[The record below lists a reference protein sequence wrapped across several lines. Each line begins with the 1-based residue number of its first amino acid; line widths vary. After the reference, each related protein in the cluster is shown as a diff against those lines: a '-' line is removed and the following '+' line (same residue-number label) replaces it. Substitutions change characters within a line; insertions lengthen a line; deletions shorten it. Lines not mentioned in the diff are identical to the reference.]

1 MRIRILAAAGL
12 TLALAGCSSL
22 LDVNPPTKLPQD
34 QAITNAEG
42 ARAALAGAYDG
53 LQSLSYYGGDY
64 LFFNDLYADNA
75 IFNGTSNSFAD
86 ADARALFADNGVIS
100 ATWAAIYAAINR
112 DNNILQK
119 VPALANMDSTEKAQ
133 IVGEAYLL
141 RALSYHNLVRV
152 YGDVPMPL
160 VPASNISDASKIA
173 RTPKATVYAQIIT
186 DLTQAERLISATS
199 PTTHATA
206 GAAKALLARVYLYMG
221 DYANAKAKADEVI
234 ALGYGLAPNFS
245 DLFDAQGIDTPEDIF
260 KLAFSA
266 TDFTNIGYYYISGAN
281 GGAGEVAVEND
292 LIAHFDV
299 ANDLRFA
306 WSIDTLTS
314 PAEGTK
320 WKTTAGAE
328 DFHVIR
334 FAEVLLIKAEAEA
347 QLNNL
352 APAVGAVNLIR
363 VRAGLTPDTLGIQL
377 NTQQDVLN
385 EIALQRR
392 LELAFEG
399 DRFPDLVRT
408 GQAQAVLAIPAFR
421 ELFPIPQSEIDV
433 APNIV
438 QNPGY

>member
-1 MRIRILAAAGL
+1 MRTSILPAASLAL
-12 TLALAGCSSL
+12 TLAGCNSL
-22 LDVNPPTKLPQD
+22 LDVNPPTQVPGS
-34 QAITNAEG
+34 QAISTAEG

-64 LFFNDLYADNA
+64 FFFNDLYADNA
-75 IFNGTSNSFAD
+75 IDNGTFQTFAD
-86 ADARALFADNGVIS
+86 ADARALFADNATIS
-100 ATWAAIYAAINR
+100 ATWAAIYAAIDR
-112 DNNILQK
+112 DNNLIQK
-119 VPALANMDSTEKAQ
+119 VPALTDMDSAEKAQ
-133 IVGEAYLL
+133 VMGEAYLL
-141 RALSYHNLVRV
+141 RALNYHNLVRV

-160 VPASNISDASKIA
+160 VPAASITEASKIA
-173 RTPKATVYAQIIT
+173 RTPKAAVYTQILA
-186 DLTQAERLISATS
+186 DLTQAEQLMSASS
-199 PTTHATA
+199 PTTHGTV
-206 GAAKALLARVYLYMG
+206 GAAKALLARVYLYLG
-221 DYANAKAKADEVI
+221 DYANAKAKADEVV
-234 ALGYGLAPNFS
+234 ALGYQLAPNFG
-245 DLFDAQGIDTPEDIF
+245 DLFDAQGKDTPEDIF

-266 TDFTNIGYYYISGAN
+266 VDFTNAGFYYISGDN
-281 GGAGEVAVEND
+281 GGAGEVAVESD
-292 LIAHFDV
+292 LISQFDV
-299 ANDLRFA
+299 ANDVRFA

-352 APAVGAVNLIR
+352 SAAVDAVDSIR
-363 VRAGLTPDTLGIQL
+363 VRAGLTPDTLGVQL
-377 NTQQDVLN
+377 NTQQDVLT

-408 GQAQAVLAIPAFR
+408 GQAQTVLGIPAFR

-433 APNIV
+433 APNIT